1 MSEYSARQFA
11 DCQADN
17 IRVSDHCADQAGAG
31 ELWFVED
38 GRELIGARG
47 AEELVLY
54 RWNRS
59 YPGDV
64 TFPWPLTGWTLM
76 ETADFPGT
84 SHEKITEEVYMI
96 TQKGRGYAP
105 AEKTPQ
111 EFHGVGKFDPETG
124 LCAAVSSLSFSDV
137 FGQELCRMA
146 ASDKTVCAITAA
158 MQHGTGLDQ
167 FASEFSSRFFD
178 VGIAEGHAGCRTAGL
193 AK

>member
-1 MSEYSARQFA
+1 MIVIACVDDRMAMLFNRRRQSQDAALRQRLLQRAAGRTIWMSEYSARQFA

-64 TFPWPLTGWTLM
+64 TFPWPLTGWKLV

-84 SHEKITEEVYMI
+84 SHEKITEEVY
-96 TQKGRGYAP
+96 RP
-105 AEKTPQ
+105 
-111 EFHGVGKFDPETG
+111 
-124 LCAAVSSLSFSDV
+124 
-137 FGQELCRMA
+137 
-146 ASDKTVCAITAA
+146 
-158 MQHGTGLDQ
+158 
-167 FASEFSSRFFD
+167 
-178 VGIAEGHAGCRTAGL
+178 
-193 AK
+193 